1 MQQPQPQPQPQT
13 YLGERGYTI
22 YKATITSKQLAK
34 IKKDLTVTPF
44 TPVKIGF
51 APPPT
56 YPAYLDDPKNPKIY
70 VPYFYGLREFGQ
82 PQQVRIGDG
91 DPIPPECA
99 QYSGHTLRENQIPV
113 VEAYMASIVRGP
125 KAGGLLELHTG
136 FGKTLIAIYILAQLG
151 RKTLI
156 IVQKEFLMNQWLE
169 NIARALPRARIG
181 RIQGEMVDINDKDIV
196 IGMLQS
202 LSMKDYPPAVFATFG
217 LLIVDEVHHISSEV
231 FSRALS
237 KITTRYTLGLSATMD
252 RKDRTSW
259 VFKAFLGEVVYKAV
273 HRDLDYG
280 VVVRGIEYVADPSLY
295 DGIQCDYK
303 GNPLYSCMIT
313 RVCEYGRRTNFVLQ
327 VLADTLA
334 ANPRQQVM
342 ILAHNRSLLEYMHAA
357 ITEWGRT
364 GSLKQRMMAAM
375 EKQIQQK
382 FAPDKVAKVL
392 ASEDAT
398 MEDLEEYIDEFDQN
412 IDLRIDLIN
421 QKTGT
426 ALVGYYLGGMK
437 ERDLKVSEKKT
448 VILATYA
455 MASEALDIKTLTTL
469 FLATSKTDVVQ
480 SVGRILRAKN
490 DSSPVIYDFIDSH
503 SIFKGQWR
511 KRLAFYKREGYQVLK
526 TTDQRYVADV
536 ANCWKMEAA
545 ASHGGG
551 AAAATATA
559 EDMDADDEDNIKNF
573 SVCMIRR

>member
-1 MQQPQPQPQPQT
+1 
-13 YLGERGYTI
+13 
-22 YKATITSKQLAK
+22 
-34 IKKDLTVTPF
+34 
-44 TPVKIGF
+44 
-51 APPPT
+51 
-56 YPAYLDDPKNPKIY
+56 
-70 VPYFYGLREFGQ
+70 
-82 PQQVRIGDG
+82 
-91 DPIPPECA
+91 
-99 QYSGHTLRENQIPV
+99 
-113 VEAYMASIVRGP
+113 
-125 KAGGLLELHTG
+125 
-136 FGKTLIAIYILAQLG
+136 
-151 RKTLI
+151 
-156 IVQKEFLMNQWLE
+156 
-169 NIARALPRARIG
+169 
-181 RIQGEMVDINDKDIV
+181 
-196 IGMLQS
+196 
-202 LSMKDYPPAVFATFG
+202 
-217 LLIVDEVHHISSEV
+217 
-231 FSRALS
+231 
-237 KITTRYTLGLSATMD
+237 
-252 RKDRTSW
+252 
-259 VFKAFLGEVVYKAV
+259 
-273 HRDLDYG
+273 
-280 VVVRGIEYVADPSLY
+280 
-295 DGIQCDYK
+295 
-303 GNPLYSCMIT
+303 
-313 RVCEYGRRTNFVLQ
+313 
-327 VLADTLA
+327 
-334 ANPRQQVM
+334 
-342 ILAHNRSLLEYMHAA
+342 
-357 ITEWGRT
+357 
-364 GSLKQRMMAAM
+364 MAAM